1 MIDIDSVD
9 RQLKAMF
16 DYVKIS
22 HRVSSLTH
30 KIGGYSDPGL
40 VVENIEVAHVEGS
53 VRLVIDHVDGGDPA
67 GHRGAEQNHLHT
79 KYIFQE
85 SLQIK
90 CLGSKM
96 RLQHIDCDGNVY
108 EMTE

>member
-1 MIDIDSVD
+1 MATTAPAARPAPQYHVS
-9 RQLKAMF
+9 RQCGQT
-16 DYVKIS
+16 
-22 HRVSSLTH
+22 SLTH
-30 KIGGYSDPGL
+30 KVGGYSDPGL

-67 GHRGAEQNHLHT
+67 GHRGAEQNHLQT

-96 RLQHIDCDGNVY
+96 RLQHIDCDGIVLF
-108 EMTE
+108 MR